1 MAKVLLADDS
11 ITMQKVIEL
20 VLAGEGFEVKTAS
33 NGGDALSHLSSFKPD
48 IVLAD
53 IEMPE
58 MNGYELAEKIK
69 GDPETNGIPV
79 ILLAGA
85 FEPLD
90 ESRVRISGAD
100 DTLIKPFESSD
111 LLEKINNLLST
122 RLTQEQFAEE
132 GEALAAEPVASEE
145 GEELW
150 DLTEEAVEAEPV
162 EEALEEAIPEEE
174 AAAEEAL
181 PKEEIWEEGII
192 EEPHVEAACEAPEEE
207 KEAPMAETAAAE
219 MPSAEELSG
228 IFKEAVHDRLSEFLN
243 TMDIKGVLLEALE
256 PSIKDSVEKILW
268 ELTPDLTEKLLK
280 ETLGETMVSLKK
292 ELENVIWETVP
303 DLAESIIRKE
313 IDRIRAESI

>member
-33 NGGDALSHLSSFKPD
+33 NGGDALSYLSSFKPD

-58 MNGYELAEKIK
+58 INGYELAEKIK
-69 GDPETNGIPV
+69 GDPETNAIPV

-90 ESRVRISGAD
+90 ESRVRVSGAD

-111 LLEKINNLLST
+111 LLEKINNLLSS
-122 RLTQEQFAEE
+122 RLTGEQFAEE
-132 GEALAAEPVASEE
+132 GEALAAEPVAAEE

-162 EEALEEAIPEEE
+162 EEAIPAEE

-181 PKEEIWEEGII
+181 PKEEEIWEEGII
-192 EEPHVEAACEAPEEE
+192 EEPLVEAACEAPEEE
-207 KEAPMAETAAAE
+207 KEAPVVETAALE
-219 MPSAEELSG
+219 IPRAEELSG
-228 IFKEAVHDRLSEFLN
+228 IFKEAVQDRLSEFLN
-243 TMDIKGVLLEALE
+243 TVDIRGVLIEALE

-313 IDRIRAESI
+313 IDRIRAEST